1 MEGSIMTEKIKRR
14 GVHAPDAFHP
24 DVLQSV
30 PVAGFLSGADN
41 ADSQLPHIYDTDD
54 LGFAAE
60 MMGKYHL
67 QKLLVLK
74 ETDGQ
79 EIAGVIHAESILK
92 FYSEQKQK
100 DHSYESPGKTKRA
113 MVRGRQI
120 FKMNKNSFH

>member
-1 MEGSIMTEKIKRR
+1 MTEKIKRR

-30 PVAGFLSGADN
+30 PVAGFLSEADGADIH
-41 ADSQLPHIYDTDD
+41 LPHIYESDD

-67 QKLLVLK
+67 RELLVLK
-74 ETDGQ
+74 KGDGG
-79 EIAGVIHAESILK
+79 EIAGTLFRLRSILNY
-92 FYSEQKQK
+92 YSEQKQK
-100 DHSYESPGKTKRA
+100 DHAYESPGKTKRI

-120 FKMNKNSFH
+120 LKRKKN